1 MPCKHQDRGSIPRIG
16 SKKKN
21 MFVPII
27 MSAITLEAVITLLL
41 GAGSGGILWK
51 LYDKYISHKRLNID
65 TETSYRKEL
74 KEDLDNLRAYVRKV
88 EEENREAKRQ
98 YLKVLKDLNNLQIS
112 YDQLKTE
119 FTGLK
124 EKYELSRIEIEEL
137 KSNKKDANK

>member
-1 MPCKHQDRGSIPRIG
+1 
-16 SKKKN
+16 

-119 FTGLK
+119 FTALK
-124 EKYELSRIEIEEL
+124 EKHELARLGIEEL

>member
-1 MPCKHQDRGSIPRIG
+1 M
-16 SKKKN
+16 
-21 MFVPII
+21 PII

-51 LYDKYISHKRLNID
+51 LYDKYISHKRLNFD

-74 KEDLDNLRAYVRKV
+74 KEDLDNLRTYVRKV
-88 EEENREAKRQ
+88 EEENREAKKQ

-119 FTGLK
+119 FTVLK
-124 EKYELSRIEIEEL
+124 EKYELARLEIEEL